1 MKRAEIIIS
10 DADKQKILNLDYCIL
25 VYTDIDEEYVTTIYR
40 GNAEDSRI
48 YFSEGDNKL
57 YFQYYEMDGTLA

>member
-57 YFQYYEMDGTLA
+57 YF